1 MVGQERLHGDVR
13 RPALHPLRRQRP
25 RQVRPLLLFLAV
37 IDELLAIGYASYA
50 QICLCISF
58 IESCQ
63 VYWTL
68 HVYVPSYV
76 AQN

>member
-25 RQVRPLLLFLAV
+25 RQVRPLLLLLAV
-37 IDELLAIGYASYA
+37 IDELLAVGRTSHAE
-50 QICLCISF
+50 ICIFINF

-63 VYWTL
+63 V
-68 HVYVPSYV
+68 
-76 AQN
+76 